1 MIKDLPK
8 KLKALR
14 TKYGYSQRKVAEK
27 INVSPAIISSYETG
41 ERTPSTEVLLALSY
55 LYNASTDY
63 LLGKQAATPQSVV
76 DVSGL
81 TEKQTALNSL
91 VIYEKL
97 SCCFCFDG

>member
-1 MIKDLPK
+1 MIKDLPE

-14 TKYGYSQRKVAEK
+14 TKYGYSQRQVAEK

-63 LLGKQAATPQSVV
+63 LLGKQATVPQAVV

-81 TEKQTALNSL
+81 TEKQTAAIVNLIES
-91 VIYEKL
+91 IK
-97 SCCFCFDG
+97 